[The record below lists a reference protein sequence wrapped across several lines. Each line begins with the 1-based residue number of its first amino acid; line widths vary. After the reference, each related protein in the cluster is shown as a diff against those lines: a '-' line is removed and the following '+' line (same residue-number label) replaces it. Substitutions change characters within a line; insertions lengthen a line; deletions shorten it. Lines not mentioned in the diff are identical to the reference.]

1 MLASHILSTI
11 LAPSSGIE
19 RYMDKLE
26 ASQLIPECTVDH

>member
-1 MLASHILSTI
+1 MLDFYILSTI

-19 RYMDKLE
+19 RYMYELD